1 MNADVYQAF
10 TQINPVARVW
20 QPRGLNWLLLPH
32 ERAQAI
38 QQAAPAQRPQF
49 QSRPQAPNAPN
60 TSARLEPAPQS
71 PDPPRETS
79 PQRPVPVRNLPT
91 QLPPAWAQ
99 RLQATRR
106 GLIVWTYA
114 ALGQDLLGVQSEGLD
129 KRRAFL
135 SQLLRDLNHPGGTHT
150 FWPVILPESAEP
162 NAPFTPDADSF
173 WAGMA
178 RLKARAVVALGDDAV
193 QALGLPQPLG
203 FMQQT
208 IYRGAL
214 VLSVWDVADLLLGEA
229 SRSKYRSMLDY
240 VRRFLSPIIARAYP
254 D

>member
-1 MNADVYQAF
+1 M
-10 TQINPVARVW
+10 
-20 QPRGLNWLLLPH
+20 
-32 ERAQAI
+32 
-38 QQAAPAQRPQF
+38 
-49 QSRPQAPNAPN
+49 
-60 TSARLEPAPQS
+60 
-71 PDPPRETS
+71 
-79 PQRPVPVRNLPT
+79 
-91 QLPPAWAQ
+91 WAQ
-99 RLQATRR
+99 RLNATRP